1 MSERRTHHDPGGPL
15 RSRRQ
20 RCLAILVACPALCLA
35 GCGSI
40 VTTSGTGPTTTVVAG
55 PSFTL
60 GYLGPLTGP
69 DAGSGLA
76 MEQGA
81 QLAVQQFDADH
92 PSYDVQLVTGDTGDG
107 RTAAVAAARLVR
119 AGVVGVIGPGD
130 DTAAEQADPV
140 LAAAGIPQIVV
151 SATADDLTD
160 GADPGFHRV
169 VAEDT
174 AAGADDAAFL
184 LQRDA
189 TSVTVVAEGPGD
201 LTLRTSFT
209 EALDA
214 QADAITVGTPVS
226 ITPGAAAAEDA
237 ASQIVSQV
245 PPPGWVFFG
254 GDAATGGQLVED
266 LHADG
271 YSGDILLAGP
281 AGDPAQALA
290 SGWPGD
296 GDHAYLS
303 CPCEG
308 TPASSSTPALDFVTA
323 YRAANG
329 AGPPEWSAQA
339 FDAAN
344 TLLRAATP
352 AAAHPDATT
361 TSTVGGLPRTVSA
374 ADVERALDLP
384 GFSYDG
390 VSGPIAFSPDGDL
403 VNAPVWISDVAGGRV
418 TQEETPVTAPA
429 GTAGS

>member
-1 MSERRTHHDPGGPL
+1 VV
-15 RSRRQ
+15 
-20 RCLAILVACPALCLA
+20 VACPVLSLA

-40 VTTSGTGPTTTVVAG
+40 VTTSGSGPTTTVVEG

-69 DAGSGLA
+69 DAASGLA

-81 QLAVQQFDADH
+81 LLAVQQFDADH
-92 PSYDVQLVTGDTGDG
+92 PSYDVQLLTQDTGQG
-107 RTAAVAAARLVR
+107 RGAATAATRLVR
-119 AGVVGVIGPGD
+119 SGVVGVIGPGD
-130 DTAAEQADPV
+130 DVAGEVADPV
-140 LAAAGIPQIVV
+140 LAAAGIPQIAV
-151 SATADDLTD
+151 SATADDLAD

-184 LQRDA
+184 LQRNA
-189 TSVTVVAEGPGD
+189 SSVTVVAEGPGD

-226 ITPGAAAAEDA
+226 ITPGSSAAEDA
-237 ASQIVSQV
+237 ASQIVTQV
-245 PPPGWVFFG
+245 PPPGWVFFA
-254 GDAATGGQLVED
+254 GDAPTGGQLVED

-271 YSGDILLAGP
+271 YDGDILLAGA
-281 AGDPAQALA
+281 AGDPALALA

-296 GDHAYLS
+296 GDRAYLS

-308 TPASSSTPALDFVTA
+308 TPSSSSTPALDFVTA

-344 TLLRAATP
+344 TLLRAAMPSAVSGRHTGTP
-352 AAAHPDATT
+352 
-361 TSTVGGLPRTVSA
+361 STLGGRPRTVSA
-374 ADVERALDLP
+374 AGIERALDGP

-390 VSGPIAFSPDGDL
+390 VSGPIAFAADGNL
-403 VNAPVWISDVAGGRV
+403 VDAPVWISDVADGRV
-418 TQEETPVTAPA
+418 TQEDSPVTAPA

>member
-1 MSERRTHHDPGGPL
+1 VL
-15 RSRRQ
+15 
-20 RCLAILVACPALCLA
+20 ALCLA

-40 VTTSGTGPTTTVVAG
+40 VTTSGSGPTTTVVRG

-69 DAGSGLA
+69 DAARGLA

-81 QLAVQQFDADH
+81 LLAVQQFDADH
-92 PSYDVQLVTGDTGDG
+92 PSYDVQLLAQDTGAG
-107 RTAAVAAARLVR
+107 RVAAAATRLVL
-119 AGVVGVIGPGD
+119 AGVVGVIGPD
-130 DTAAEQADPV
+130 DAASAGLADPV
-140 LAAAGIPQIVV
+140 LAAAGVPQIVV
-151 SATADDLTD
+151 SATADDLAD
-160 GADPGFHRV
+160 GADPGFHRL

-189 TSVTVVAEGPGD
+189 TSVTVVAEGSGD

-226 ITPGAAAAEDA
+226 IAPGSAAAEDA
-237 ASQIVSQV
+237 ASQIVTQV
-245 PPPGWVFFG
+245 PLSGWVFFA
-254 GDAATGGQLVED
+254 GDALTGGQLVED

-271 YSGDILLAGP
+271 YSGDILLAGA

-296 GDHAYLS
+296 GDRAYLS

-308 TPASSSTPALDFVTA
+308 TPGASSTPALDFLTA

-329 AGPPEWSAQA
+329 ADPPEWSAQA

-344 TLLRAATP
+344 TLLRAAMP
-352 AAAHPDATT
+352 SASASPQAGT
-361 TSTVGGLPRTVSA
+361 TSTLAGRPPTVTA
-374 ADVERALDLP
+374 AVVEHALDAP
-384 GFSYDG
+384 GFSYHG
-390 VSGPIAFSPDGDL
+390 ISGPIAFSPDGNL
-403 VNAPVWISDVAGGRV
+403 VDAPVWISDVAGGRV
-418 TQEETPVTAPA
+418 TQENAPVTAPTE
-429 GTAGS
+429 TAGS